1 MVVLGAGVAE
11 SAATGYNL
19 CSDYCGYHG
28 SGFTAQIQK
37 FYYGVVGF
45 STLPLRQPLI
55 RFCMS
60 WPSCDQS

>member
-1 MVVLGAGVAE
+1 MFTKKGWQYKADGIYMVVLGAGVAE
-11 SAATGYNL
+11 TAATGCNL

-45 STLPLRQPLI
+45 S
-55 RFCMS
+55 
-60 WPSCDQS
+60 